1 MFEIFKNILEI
12 FNQNSVA
19 QTIGFLAVL
28 VNIIAF
34 VTAKDRI
41 FLIFMAISSFV
52 WGVHFWYLGL
62 FSAAFVSF
70 FDILKNIIA
79 LKYKRNIFISWFLII
94 SYLIIWF
101 FTFNLEN
108 IFSVIPILNAI
119 LSVIFINYLSW
130 LKLKIWF
137 LFILIFW
144 FIYNYFWNSLGWML
158 SDAILFISGIIGIL
172 NILKQEKKKNFS

>member
-1 MFEIFKNILEI
+1 MFEIYNEILAIFSKNP
-12 FNQNSVA
+12 VA

-52 WGVHFWYLGL
+52 WGIHFYYLWL
-62 FSAAFVSF
+62 ISAAFVSF

-79 LKYKRNIFISWFLII
+79 LKYKRNIFIFWFLII
-94 SYLIIWF
+94 SYFIIWI
-101 FTFNLEN
+101 FTFNPEN
-108 IFSVIPILNAI
+108 IFSIIPTLTAI
-119 LSVIFINYLSW
+119 SSVIFINYLSGI
-130 LKLKIWF
+130 KLKIWF
-137 LFILIFW
+137 LFILILW

-158 SDAILFISGIIGIL
+158 SDTILFVSGIVGIL
-172 NILKQEKKKNFS
+172 NILRNEKKQEK